1 MEDQNKQAISH
12 FVKSVLETANEV
24 TMQNTKVEML
34 AYIESIRS
42 EIKTIQSIINL

>member
-42 EIKTIQSIINL
+42 EIKTIQYIINL

>member
-1 MEDQNKQAISH
+1 MEDQNKQAISY

-42 EIKTIQSIINL
+42 EIKTIQYIINL

>member
-34 AYIESIRS
+34 AYIESMRS
-42 EIKTIQSIINL
+42 EIKTIQYIINL